1 MSTQVQTDP
10 TKRETNPDGSFKANV
25 STFRNFLEKGG
36 QFEPERGRYHLYVS
50 YTCPYATRTLI
61 ARKLKG
67 LEDIIPITVLSPK
80 VGKNGFPFANA
91 DEDSPFP
98 GAEDDPLY
106 GSKYLRDLYLKANP
120 DYSGRPT
127 IPVLWDKETHTI
139 VNNDSAEIVRIFNSA
154 FNDAVAPE
162 AAELDLYPSTYR
174 AEIDELSAWMY
185 EKLNAGVYKTGFAS
199 TQELYSQAVAE
210 VFSAL
215 DTLEERLR
223 GKPEASQGRKYL
235 VGDSLTE
242 ADIKLWVTLIR
253 FDPAYVGQFKCNIR
267 TIRDGYPALNSW
279 MKALYWTVPAFKES
293 TDFEH
298 IKTGYYW
305 SSVSNNPHR
314 IVPVGPLPP
323 IEPL

>member
-1 MSTQVQTDP
+1 M
-10 TKRETNPDGSFKANV
+10 R
-25 STFRNFLEKGG
+25 
-36 QFEPERGRYHLYVS
+36 
-50 YTCPYATRTLI
+50 
-61 ARKLKG
+61 
-67 LEDIIPITVLSPK
+67 
-80 VGKNGFPFANA
+80 
-91 DEDSPFP
+91 
-98 GAEDDPLY
+98 
-106 GSKYLRDLYLKANP
+106 
-120 DYSGRPT
+120 RPT

-185 EKLNAGVYKTGFAS
+185 EKLNGMIVFYATCGRNLTTPLINTLAGVYKTGFAS

-242 ADIKLWVTLIR
+242 ADIKLWVTLVR
-253 FDPAYVGQFKCNIR
+253 R
-267 TIRDGYPALNSW
+267 LR
-279 MKALYWTVPAFKES
+279 LY
-293 TDFEH
+293 H
-298 IKTGYYW
+298 C
-305 SSVSNNPHR
+305 
-314 IVPVGPLPP
+314 
-323 IEPL
+323 